1 MLSRAMRLALI
12 VVGCATLIANPA
24 FAGTAPKKVSANNAF
39 ASVSQMH
46 GSPGGVY
53 MVLGWDGRVVGTGP
67 GSQYPLS
74 SDAGCFRER
83 ELIAASANQKSPRG
97 SSVVFISRSNSC
109 PNYRQ
114 ISLIRVYCNVDNSGY
129 LRQFCT

>member
-39 ASVSQMH
+39 ASVSQMP

-53 MVLGWDGRVVGTGP
+53 MVLGWDGRVVGTEP
-67 GSQYPLS
+67 DRNIRFQLMR
-74 SDAGCFRER
+74 DAF
-83 ELIAASANQKSPRG
+83 ANE
-97 SSVVFISRSNSC
+97 N
-109 PNYRQ
+109 
-114 ISLIRVYCNVDNSGY
+114 
-129 LRQFCT
+129 